1 MVEIITSKSQM
12 PSYGWQ
18 KFIVTTK
25 ARNQVNKYLKIVQ
38 DKESIQ
44 IGEELLEKTLRRMK
58 MLKDKKEFRES
69 FSKFGY
75 SDSGALLK
83 DIGSGII
90 TVRDMFRKLRPQ
102 EDEVEERSEEEE
114 SSRFFN
120 FARSQTKGI
129 ILDGIDNLMVNFGKC
144 CNPIP
149 GDELIGFVTRGR
161 GITVHQNAC
170 KSLPLLSHE
179 SDRLVPVEWNV
190 KSSDHF
196 NVRLRVVVQDYKG
209 ALKDMSECISKQN
222 VNIASVDIK
231 VKDSIGIAHFI
242 VQVNNNR
249 QLNRLMRKMT
259 KLKNVD
265 YVERAGR

>member
-1 MVEIITSKSQM
+1 MVEIITSKNQM

-25 ARNQVNKYLKIVQ
+25 ARNTVNWYLKKVR
-38 DKESIQ
+38 DEESIKL
-44 IGEELLEKTLRRMK
+44 GEEMLEKTLRRMK
-58 MLKDKKEFRES
+58 MLKDIDEFRES
-69 FSKFGY
+69 FSRFGY
-75 SDSGALLK
+75 SDTNSLLK
-83 DIGSGII
+83 AIGSGLI
-90 TVRDMFRKLRPQ
+90 TVRDMFAKLRPQ
-102 EDEVEERSEEEE
+102 EEVEPERTEEEE
-114 SSRFFN
+114 SSRFFD
-120 FARSQTKGI
+120 FARSKTKGI

-161 GITVHQNAC
+161 GVTVHQSTC
-170 KSLPLLSHE
+170 RSLPLLSHE
-179 SDRLVPVEWNV
+179 SDRLIPIQWNV

-196 NVRLRVVVQDYKG
+196 NVRLKVVGQDYKG
-209 ALKDMSECISKQN
+209 WLKDMSECISKQN

-231 VKDSIGIAHFI
+231 VKESVATAHFI

-259 KLKNVD
+259 NLKNID
-265 YVERAGR
+265 YVERAAR